1 MTLDQT
7 ASLLIGA
14 LSGAS
19 VFAIQQTTGAPAV
32 TPFLGLLAPAFS
44 AVIGAVMGYAV
55 LHTTVKTVER
65 DIHMVRKDLAINF
78 ELLRNLS
85 DRIARIEGR
94 LDAQ

>member
-19 VFAIQQTTGAPAV
+19 VFAIQTTGTPAV
-32 TPFLGLLAPAFS
+32 TPFMGLLAPAFS